1 MTLSVTQLNSSQ
13 VQEVLCNQLSI
24 YMWTDVPGRIVLTWV
39 TLSPADRNPLTVP
52 EPYVTGKCHAC
63 RRPPLPRKECRS
75 IPVDSTVNIQST
87 SVNIQSTYSQ
97 HTVNIKVFSAENFW
111 FFVYK
116 RAWCYAIKTYFID
129 LNKMMRV
136 VQILTPFLKKTKGF
150 LWKAW
155 LCWLCVDCMLTVCWL
170 YVDCVLTVCWLY
182 VHGIFSVYS
191 IYGLYLVPDVRD
203 IVSLREHV

>member
-1 MTLSVTQLNSSQ
+1 MFHAELCLHESPWAQRTVTPWQ
-13 VQEVLCNQLSI
+13 
-24 YMWTDVPGRIVLTWV
+24 
-39 TLSPADRNPLTVP
+39 
-52 EPYVTGKCHAC
+52 
-63 RRPPLPRKECRS
+63 CRS
-75 IPVDSTVNIQST
+75 HMLPVNAMHAGGHPYQGKDAVVFQWTAQST
-87 SVNIQSTYSQ
+87 YSQHQSTYSQ
-97 HTVNIKVFSAENFW
+97 HTVNIQSTHSQHKSVFCRKLW